1 MSAAWSTDCRVRSL
15 CHFSNSL
22 SSVDPPFAFLMTL
35 FVPVSVA
42 RPIDAGPEA
51 EDALVG
57 LETCSTEALELLGR
71 AKDTL
76 SSIGEKMFPEERA
89 QLSSLPSI
97 LELFASIEDPID
109 EFSRVQ
115 MMAEAEA
122 MLTLAMGH
130 GVPADNLEKIT
141 GEFPR
146 DAHGNEVDLSIFTHD
161 AERLAGRVFRLLA
174 ADAAGSASV
183 MP

>member
-1 MSAAWSTDCRVRSL
+1 
-15 CHFSNSL
+15 
-22 SSVDPPFAFLMTL
+22 MTL
-35 FVPVSVA
+35 FIPVSVA
-42 RPIDAGPEA
+42 HPIDAGPKA
-51 EDALVG
+51 GDALVS
-57 LETCSTEALELLGR
+57 LEVCSTEALELLGR

-76 SSIGEKMFPEERA
+76 SSIGEKMFPEQRA
-89 QLSSLPSI
+89 QLSSLPSL
-97 LELFASIEDPID
+97 LELFASVEDPID

-115 MMAEAEA
+115 TMAGAEA

-130 GVPADNLEKIT
+130 GVSADFDKVT

-146 DAHGNEVDLSIFTHD
+146 DAQGNEVDLSILTHD

-174 ADAAGSASV
+174 ADAAGGASV